1 MEQYPLPDKDY
12 MVLIRCFTYNH
23 EAYIEDALKGFV
35 MQKTNFP
42 FVAVVVDD
50 ASTDRTADIIRKY
63 EKEYPDIIKGV
74 YLKENHYSQKKKKA
88 PYIQP
93 WRDRCKY
100 EAICEGDD
108 YWIDPLKLQKQVD
121 FLERN
126 NDYVLS
132 YCNRIVI
139 NSEGKQIRTNIIS
152 GSSGD
157 LFKCLLFKGNPITTA
172 GVLYNT
178 DSYKKAIKIISQQNF
193 KNLSMGDYP
202 LWIVLSKI
210 GKFYYFKERMIT
222 YRILNDS
229 ASHSSKDYKKII
241 KFGEDELFVKQKLY
255 NYFTREKADKLF
267 IKEFYKTTI
276 RKMVQYDKSIFLKYY
291 KEGIIR
297 FPSLLFSPKLLY
309 FFLYKISK

>member
-132 YCNRIVI
+132 YCIVTAI
-139 NSEGKQIRTNIIS
+139 VCQP
-152 GSSGD
+152 SS
-157 LFKCLLFKGNPITTA
+157 
-172 GVLYNT
+172 
-178 DSYKKAIKIISQQNF
+178 
-193 KNLSMGDYP
+193 
-202 LWIVLSKI
+202 
-210 GKFYYFKERMIT
+210 
-222 YRILNDS
+222 
-229 ASHSSKDYKKII
+229 
-241 KFGEDELFVKQKLY
+241 
-255 NYFTREKADKLF
+255 TRLF
-267 IKEFYKTTI
+267 I
-276 RKMVQYDKSIFLKYY
+276 
-291 KEGIIR
+291 
-297 FPSLLFSPKLLY
+297 P
-309 FFLYKISK
+309 

>member
-121 FLERN
+121 FLEKHPEYGLICSEVNAYNEQSKSFNIEYFKNKKWDIKYTFEDFLINAWFLAPCTWLYRKEFLKNDIAKN
-126 NDYVLS
+126 NF
-132 YCNRIVI
+132 IV
-139 NSEGKQIRTNIIS
+139 
-152 GSSGD
+152 GD
-157 LFKCLLFKGNPITTA
+157 LPLLIEI
-172 GVLYNT
+172 
-178 DSYKKAIKIISQQNF
+178 SYKSKIKFLKEVTAIYRIIPKSASHGLNYQQEVKYKKGILQIQLYYINKYNRQDLTRKIISRWLLIMAKISYNF
-193 KNLSMGDYP
+193 HKYNKMLHY
-202 LWIVLSKI
+202 L
-210 GKFYYFKERMIT
+210 FYYI
-222 YRILNDS
+222 
-229 ASHSSKDYKKII
+229 SHNLQMKTIKDI
-241 KFGEDELFVKQKLY
+241 
-255 NYFTREKADKLF
+255 
-267 IKEFYKTTI
+267 
-276 RKMVQYDKSIFLKYY
+276 
-291 KEGIIR
+291 
-297 FPSLLFSPKLLY
+297 
-309 FFLYKISK
+309 

>member
-35 MQKTNFP
+35 MQKTDFP

-121 FLERN
+121 FLEKHPEYGLICSEVNAYNEQSKSFNIEYFKNKKWDIKYTFEDFLINAWFLAPCTWLYRKEFLKNDIAKN
-126 NDYVLS
+126 NF
-132 YCNRIVI
+132 IV
-139 NSEGKQIRTNIIS
+139 
-152 GSSGD
+152 GD
-157 LFKCLLFKGNPITTA
+157 LPLLIEI
-172 GVLYNT
+172 
-178 DSYKKAIKIISQQNF
+178 SYKSKIKFLKEVTAIYRIIPKSASHGLNYQQEVKYKKGILQIQLYYINKYNRQDLTRKIISRWLLIMAKISYNF
-193 KNLSMGDYP
+193 HKYNKMLHY
-202 LWIVLSKI
+202 L
-210 GKFYYFKERMIT
+210 FYYI
-222 YRILNDS
+222 
-229 ASHSSKDYKKII
+229 SHNLQMKTIKDI
-241 KFGEDELFVKQKLY
+241 
-255 NYFTREKADKLF
+255 
-267 IKEFYKTTI
+267 
-276 RKMVQYDKSIFLKYY
+276 
-291 KEGIIR
+291 
-297 FPSLLFSPKLLY
+297 
-309 FFLYKISK
+309 

>member
-88 PYIQP
+88 PYVQP

-121 FLERN
+121 FLEKNTQYSAVFSNTLIR
-126 NDYVLS
+126 DERQIPVKESLTQMHKREYGLFEVLS
-132 YCNRIVI
+132 
-139 NSEGKQIRTNIIS
+139 GTMFGLQNICVRKEVFFDTSIQYVKAN
-152 GSSGD
+152 GD
-157 LFKCLLFKGNPITTA
+157 LKTYYLCALYGKIYRLDGTFAVYRQTGKGVASSRKKNEQLIAEIKERYEFHQQLNFPMPKALIYSQ
-172 GVLYNT
+172 V
-178 DSYKKAIKIISQQNF
+178 KAILSYLKHNAYKDLPFSELKKYTL
-193 KNLSMGDYP
+193 KN
-202 LWIVLSKI
+202 
-210 GKFYYFKERMIT
+210 
-222 YRILNDS
+222 
-229 ASHSSKDYKKII
+229 
-241 KFGEDELFVKQKLY
+241 KL
-255 NYFTREKADKLF
+255 EH
-267 IKEFYKTTI
+267 
-276 RKMVQYDKSIFLKYY
+276 
-291 KEGIIR
+291 
-297 FPSLLFSPKLLY
+297 LLY
-309 FFLYKISK
+309 FIYSVFIITAKKSVKRFK